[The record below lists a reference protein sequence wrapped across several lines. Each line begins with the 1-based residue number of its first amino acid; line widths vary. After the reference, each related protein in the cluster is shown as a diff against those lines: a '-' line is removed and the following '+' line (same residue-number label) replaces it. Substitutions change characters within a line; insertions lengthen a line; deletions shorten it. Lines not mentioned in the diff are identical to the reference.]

1 MMLDLSAIERLPAIV
16 TRLEQL
22 LAERT
27 DLPEWLDLAQACRL
41 KGVALSTT
49 QNSPK
54 DQPNGGFPDGL
65 LHGRKKWRRDT
76 IVEWLSVT
84 DETQDTYLAR
94 CRDKRKLRMTA

>member
-41 KGVALSTT
+41 KGISLSTT
-49 QNSPK
+49 SNTPA
-54 DQPNGGFPDGL
+54 DQPKGGFPDGY
-65 LHGRKKWRRDT
+65 LHGRKKWRRET
-76 IVEWLSVT
+76 IIEWLSVT
-84 DETQDTYLAR
+84 DETQASYLAS
-94 CRDKRKLRMTA
+94 CRERRKLRTA